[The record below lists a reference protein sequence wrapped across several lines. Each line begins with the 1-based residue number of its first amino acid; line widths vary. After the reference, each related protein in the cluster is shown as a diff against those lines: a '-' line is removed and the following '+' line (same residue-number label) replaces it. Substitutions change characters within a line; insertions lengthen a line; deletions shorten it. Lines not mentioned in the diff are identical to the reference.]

1 MTTTDAGTTI
11 VLRCLEDGCGLYTSF
26 VVASADAAPDWSALR
41 CEHCGT
47 RGGSWDGLAGA
58 VAERRRFRHR
68 PASTM
73 A

>member
-1 MTTTDAGTTI
+1 MPTIDPGFTI

-26 VVASADAAPDWSALR
+26 VVASPEAVPDWADMR

-47 RGGSWDGLAGA
+47 VGGSWDGMAGR

-68 PASTM
+68 PATTT

>member
-1 MTTTDAGTTI
+1 MTTLDPVFTV

-26 VVASADAAPDWSALR
+26 VVPADGLPDLDALR
-41 CEHCGT
+41 CDHCGAT
-47 RGGSWDGLAGA
+47 GGSWDGLAGH

-68 PASTM
+68 PASTT